1 MYKVGAFTEYG
12 DKKQPGVYTRLSS
25 TPSSGASSLT
35 NGGIALPWK
44 TFARVSEPEPE
55 RLQKNTLSTY
65 ADSPYLANP
74 DAFFSITTNI
84 LSNATDVW
92 VCPYNTR
99 VKEKVEKDDAEIR
112 SEGWSEDG
120 NVHIIMESTV
130 MTLQTSFMPMIVDIE
145 LRNDDKYH
153 VKLQFPFPFEYKNAY
168 ETDFPSSAVVDGG
181 VQTCTITITDQ
192 DEGKELKKVYGN
204 EIKLHITVN
213 TRLTRTHSVMLC
225 GGRAKVTDSN
235 ATLVNQ
241 SVEKT
246 AGMPAGAL
254 IALPYGQD
262 DFKDVVGHNVLYVP
276 NTVVP
281 AGTSCFGVAELKD
294 QTVTFYLY
302 THDEH
307 TGKTKVRQ
315 VDRKT
320 YTMDEGANPKKS
332 TAPIRQIIQS
342 LDCVD
347 GGAAHEHILG
357 TDAWGKNMEDKRVL
371 RVGFVPFH
379 DHTKNAVQETLDF
392 MPTVGRTN
400 VGTMFHVPDKQFFG
414 KTWADNQK
422 MYRLIQG
429 TYIDNT
435 GSMCPG
441 TQLVM
446 DETWMDG
453 CQDWA
458 LDTEPLTVSSP
469 FCVSL
474 AGDRRGGFYSLQNSA
489 FMVGIMAKCGVV
501 RTATAARYPGTD
513 LELYSQSIIEHM
525 HDVGVV
531 SWHSHAGEKL
541 IYIDSSSYRKGR
553 KSYDRAEYSDAFERN
568 RPVRAVNRFRMD
580 AAQNFIRNY
589 FEQNWYGDDAAGA
602 IRRDLLMLIREMADA
617 GVFVDDIHPDDV
629 LVTNFGSRSFTAN
642 VRLRLVESPE
652 ILYISLE
659 V

>member
-25 TPSSGASSLT
+25 TPSSGVSSLT

-65 ADSPYLANP
+65 ADSQYLANP

-99 VKEKVEKDDAEIR
+99 VKETVTDGDIEIL

-120 NVHIIMESTV
+120 NVHIIMEPKTK
-130 MTLQTSFMPMIVDIE
+130 TYQTSFMPMIVGIE
-145 LRNDDKYH
+145 LGNDEKYH
-153 VKLQFPFPFEYKNAY
+153 VTLTFPFPFEYKNEYKAA
-168 ETDFPSSAVVDGG
+168 FPAASVVDGG
-181 VQTCTITITDQ
+181 AKTCTIAIQ
-192 DEGKELKKVYGN
+192 DANEGKELRKVYGD
-204 EIKLHITVN
+204 EIKLHITVK
-213 TRLTRTHSVMLC
+213 TLLTRALTVMIC
-225 GGRAKVTDSN
+225 GGRAKITTAK
-235 ATLVNQ
+235 ATIVNDE
-241 SVEKT
+241 VNKT
-246 AGMPAGAL
+246 AGMTAGAL
-254 IALPYGQD
+254 IALPYDQTNHQD
-262 DFKDVVGHNVLYVP
+262 IPDHDLLYVKD
-276 NTVVP
+276 TVVP
-281 AGTSCFGVAELKD
+281 AGTPCFGVVELKN
-294 QTVTFYLY
+294 QTVTLYLY
-302 THDEH
+302 NHDER

-315 VDRKT
+315 VETNT
-320 YTMDEGANPKKS
+320 YKLGTDEPKES
-332 TAPIRQIIQS
+332 TATIRQIIQS
-342 LDCVD
+342 LRLID
-347 GGAAHEHILG
+347 GGTAYGEKN
-357 TDAWGKNMEDKRVL
+357 TDAWGKHIGENQEL

-379 DHTKNAVQETLDF
+379 DHTKNAAQETLDF

-400 VGTMFHVPDKQFFG
+400 AGTVFHVPDTRFFDE
-414 KTWADNQK
+414 TRANNQK
-422 MYRLIQG
+422 TYQLIQG
-429 TYIDNT
+429 TYINNT
-435 GSMCPG
+435 GSLCPG
-441 TQLVM
+441 TQLAM
-446 DETWMDG
+446 DETWIEG
-453 CQDWA
+453 CQRWG
-458 LDTEPLTVSSP
+458 LNTEPLTVSSP

-474 AGDRRGGFYSLQNSA
+474 AGDQRGGFYSLQNSA

-513 LELYSQSIIEHM
+513 LEIYSQSIIERM

-541 IYIDSSSYRKGR
+541 IYIDSSSYRKDR
-553 KSYDRAEYSDAFERN
+553 KSFDGAEYSDAFERN

-602 IRRDLLMLIREMADA
+602 IRRDLLMLIHEMADA
-617 GVFVDDIHPDDV
+617 GVFVDDIHSDDV
-629 LVTNFGSRSFTAN
+629 LVTDFGSRSFTAN